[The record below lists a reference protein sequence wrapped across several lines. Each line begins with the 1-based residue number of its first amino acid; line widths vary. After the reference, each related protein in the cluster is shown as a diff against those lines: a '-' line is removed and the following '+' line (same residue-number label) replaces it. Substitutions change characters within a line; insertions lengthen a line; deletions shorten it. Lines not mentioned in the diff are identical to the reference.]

1 MIALSTMPTIRLL
14 PLLFLIVFTAG
25 CDNVDPLMATSA
37 AIDAARAITLSDR
50 EVQQIAVAT
59 SAHIDGQHRI
69 APPEHPQAQR
79 LLGILARHADNRD
92 NRFDSKVYLTAE
104 VNAFAM
110 ADGTIR
116 IFSGLMDML
125 DDDELLFVVGHEMG
139 HVEQRHIHEKLRLAY
154 AANATRKAAAAI
166 SGTIGEIARSHLG
179 AFLQQIVTAQFSQ
192 HEEREADDYGLTFVR
207 KNNTNPRAA
216 VTALEKLATL
226 GSTHTF
232 LSSHPAPDKRARRI
246 AAQLAGKPP
255 AEEPEDQG
263 WQDTIRRILVAAWL
277 LVKKLLL
284 WLTSLW

>member
-1 MIALSTMPTIRLL
+1 MHAFKLL
-14 PLLFLIVFTAG
+14 PLLFLAFFTTG
-25 CDNVDPLMATSA
+25 CDNVDPFMATSA
-37 AIDAARAITLSDR
+37 AIDAARAITLSDQ
-50 EVQQIAVAT
+50 EVQKIAVAT
-59 SAHIDGQHRI
+59 SAQVDRQHRI
-69 APPEHPQAQR
+69 APPEHPHARR
-79 LLGILARHADNRD
+79 LQSLLARNGFTGDR
-92 NRFDSKVYLTAE
+92 RFTYKVYLTDE

-116 IFSGLMDML
+116 IFAGLMDML

-139 HVEQRHIHEKLRLAY
+139 HVELEHIHEKLRLAY
-154 AANATRKAAAAI
+154 AANATRKAAAAV

-226 GSTHTF
+226 GSSHTF

-246 AAQLAGKPP
+246 AAQLAGKPI
-255 AEEPEDQG
+255 AEEEEGQG
-263 WQDTIRRILVAAWL
+263 WHGTITRILVAAWL
-277 LVKKLLL
+277 LVKKLVL
-284 WLTSLW
+284 WLGSLL

>member
-1 MIALSTMPTIRLL
+1 MHAFKLL
-14 PLLFLIVFTAG
+14 PLLLLAFFTTG

-59 SAHIDGQHRI
+59 SAQVDRQHRI
-69 APPEHPQAQR
+69 APPEHPHARRLQR
-79 LLGILARHADNRD
+79 VLARSASNRD
-92 NRFDSKVYLTAE
+92 SRFTCKVYLTDE

-116 IFSGLMDML
+116 IFAGLMDML

-139 HVEQRHIHEKLRLAY
+139 HVELEHIHEKLRLAY
-154 AANATRKAAAAI
+154 AANATRKAAAAV

-179 AFLQQIVTAQFSQ
+179 AFIQQIVTAQFSQ
-192 HEEREADDYGLTFVR
+192 HEERQADDYGLAFVR
-207 KNNTNPRAA
+207 KNNTNPRSA
-216 VTALEKLATL
+216 VTALEKLVTL

-263 WQDTIRRILVAAWL
+263 WQDTIRRILVTAWL

>member
-1 MIALSTMPTIRLL
+1 MHAFKLL
-14 PLLFLIVFTAG
+14 PLLFLGFFTTG

-59 SAHIDGQHRI
+59 SAQVDRQHRI
-69 APPEHPQAQR
+69 APPEHPHARRLQR
-79 LLGILARHADNRD
+79 VLARSASNRD
-92 NRFDSKVYLTAE
+92 SRFTHKVYLTDE

-116 IFSGLMDML
+116 IFAGLMDML

-139 HVEQRHIHEKLRLAY
+139 HVELEHIHEKLRLAY
-154 AANATRKAAAAI
+154 AANATRKAAAAV

-179 AFLQQIVTAQFSQ
+179 AFIQQIVTAQFSQ
-192 HEEREADDYGLTFVR
+192 HEEREADDYGLAFVR
-207 KNNTNPRAA
+207 KNNTNPRSA

-226 GSTHTF
+226 GSSHTF

-246 AAQLAGKPP
+246 AAQLEGKPI
-255 AEEPEDQG
+255 ADEPEGQG
-263 WQDTIRRILVAAWL
+263 WQDTITRILVAAWL
-277 LVKKLLL
+277 LVKKLAL
-284 WLTSLW
+284 WLGSIL

>member
-1 MIALSTMPTIRLL
+1 MHAFKLL
-14 PLLFLIVFTAG
+14 PLLFLAFFTTG

-59 SAHIDGQHRI
+59 SAQVDRQHRI
-69 APPEHPQAQR
+69 APPEHPHARRLQR
-79 LLGILARHADNRD
+79 VLARSASNRD
-92 NRFDSKVYLTAE
+92 SRFTCKVYLTDE

-116 IFSGLMDML
+116 IFAGLMDML

-139 HVEQRHIHEKLRLAY
+139 HVELEHIHEKLRLAY
-154 AANATRKAAAAI
+154 AANATRKAAAAV

-179 AFLQQIVTAQFSQ
+179 AFIQQIVTAQFSQ
-192 HEEREADDYGLTFVR
+192 HEERQADDYGLAFLQKTD
-207 KNNTNPRAA
+207 TNPRSA

-226 GSTHTF
+226 GSSHTF

-246 AAQLAGKPP
+246 AAQLEGKPI
-255 AEEPEDQG
+255 ADEPEGQG
-263 WQDTIRRILVAAWL
+263 WQDTITRILVAAWL
-277 LVKKLLL
+277 LVKKLVL
-284 WLTSLW
+284 WLGSFW

>member
-1 MIALSTMPTIRLL
+1 MHAFKLL
-14 PLLFLIVFTAG
+14 PLLFLAFFTTG

-59 SAHIDGQHRI
+59 SAQVDRQHRI
-69 APPEHPQAQR
+69 APPEHPHARRLQR
-79 LLGILARHADNRD
+79 VLARSASNRD
-92 NRFDSKVYLTAE
+92 SRFTCKVYLTDE

-116 IFSGLMDML
+116 IFAGLMDML

-139 HVEQRHIHEKLRLAY
+139 HVELEHIHEKLRLAY
-154 AANATRKAAAAI
+154 AANATRKAAAAV

-179 AFLQQIVTAQFSQ
+179 AFIQQIVTAQFSQ
-192 HEEREADDYGLTFVR
+192 HEERQADDYGLAFVR
-207 KNNTNPRAA
+207 KNNTNPRSA

-226 GSTHTF
+226 GSSHTF

-246 AAQLAGKPP
+246 AAQLEGKPI
-255 AEEPEDQG
+255 ADEPEDRG
-263 WQDTIRRILVAAWL
+263 WQDTITRILAAAWL
-277 LVKKLLL
+277 LVKKLVL
-284 WLTSLW
+284 WLGSFW

>member
-1 MIALSTMPTIRLL
+1 MHAFKLL
-14 PLLFLIVFTAG
+14 PLLFLAFFTTG

-59 SAHIDGQHRI
+59 SAQVDRQHRI
-69 APPEHPQAQR
+69 APPEHPHARRLQR
-79 LLGILARHADNRD
+79 VLARSASNRD
-92 NRFDSKVYLTAE
+92 SRFTHKVYLTDE

-116 IFSGLMDML
+116 IFAGLMDML

-139 HVEQRHIHEKLRLAY
+139 HVELEHIHEKLRLAY
-154 AANATRKAAAAI
+154 AANATRKAAAAV

-192 HEEREADDYGLTFVR
+192 HEERQADDYGLAFVR
-207 KNNTNPRAA
+207 KNNTNPRSA
-216 VTALEKLATL
+216 VTVLEKLATL
-226 GSTHTF
+226 GSSHTF

-246 AAQLAGKPP
+246 AAQLEGKPI
-255 AEEPEDQG
+255 ADEPEGQG
-263 WQDTIRRILVAAWL
+263 WQDTITRILVAAWL
-277 LVKKLLL
+277 LVKKLVL
-284 WLTSLW
+284 WLGSFW

>member
-1 MIALSTMPTIRLL
+1 MHAFKLL
-14 PLLFLIVFTAG
+14 PLLFLAFFTTG

-59 SAHIDGQHRI
+59 SVQVDGQHRI
-69 APPEHPQAQR
+69 APPEHPHARRLQR
-79 LLGILARHADNRD
+79 VLARSASNRD
-92 NRFDSKVYLTAE
+92 SRFTCKVYLTDE

-116 IFSGLMDML
+116 IFAGLMDML

-139 HVEQRHIHEKLRLAY
+139 HVELEHIHEKLRLAY
-154 AANATRKAAAAI
+154 AANATRKAAAAV

-179 AFLQQIVTAQFSQ
+179 AFIQQIVTVQFSQ
-192 HEEREADDYGLTFVR
+192 HEERQADDYGLAFVR
-207 KNNTNPRAA
+207 KNNTNPRSA

-226 GSTHTF
+226 GSSHTF

-246 AAQLAGKPP
+246 AAQLEGKPI
-255 AEEPEDQG
+255 ADEPEGQG
-263 WQDTIRRILVAAWL
+263 WQDTITRILVAAWL
-277 LVKKLLL
+277 LVKKLVL
-284 WLTSLW
+284 WLGSFW

>member
-1 MIALSTMPTIRLL
+1 MHAFKLL
-14 PLLFLIVFTAG
+14 PLLFLAFFTTG

-59 SAHIDGQHRI
+59 SAQVDQQHRI
-69 APPEHPQAQR
+69 APPEHPHARRLQR
-79 LLGILARHADNRD
+79 VLARSASNRD
-92 NRFDSKVYLTAE
+92 SRFNYKVYLTDE

-116 IFSGLMDML
+116 IFAGLMDML

-139 HVEQRHIHEKLRLAY
+139 HVELEHIHEKLRLAY
-154 AANATRKAAAAI
+154 AANATRKAAAAV

-179 AFLQQIVTAQFSQ
+179 AFMQQIVTAQFSQ
-192 HEEREADDYGLTFVR
+192 HEERQADDYGLAFVR
-207 KNNTNPRAA
+207 KNNTNPRSA

-226 GSTHTF
+226 GSSHTF

-246 AAQLAGKPP
+246 AAQLEGKPI
-255 AEEPEDQG
+255 ADEPEGQG
-263 WQDTIRRILVAAWL
+263 WQDTITRILVAAWL
-277 LVKKLLL
+277 LVKKLVL
-284 WLTSLW
+284 WLGSFW

>member
-1 MIALSTMPTIRLL
+1 MHAFKLL
-14 PLLFLIVFTAG
+14 PLLFLAFFTTG

-59 SAHIDGQHRI
+59 SAQVDRQHRI
-69 APPEHPQAQR
+69 APPEHPHARRLQR
-79 LLGILARHADNRD
+79 VLARSASNRD
-92 NRFDSKVYLTAE
+92 SRFTHKVYLTDE

-116 IFSGLMDML
+116 IFAGLMDML

-139 HVEQRHIHEKLRLAY
+139 HVELEHIHEKLRLAY
-154 AANATRKAAAAI
+154 AANATRKAAAAV

-179 AFLQQIVTAQFSQ
+179 AFIQQIVTAQFSQ
-192 HEEREADDYGLTFVR
+192 HEERQADDYGLAFVR
-207 KNNTNPRAA
+207 KNNTNPRSA

-226 GSTHTF
+226 GSSHTF

-246 AAQLAGKPP
+246 AAQLEGKPI
-255 AEEPEDQG
+255 ADEPEDRG
-263 WQDTIRRILVAAWL
+263 WQDTITRILAAAWL
-277 LVKKLLL
+277 LVKKLVL
-284 WLTSLW
+284 WLGSLW